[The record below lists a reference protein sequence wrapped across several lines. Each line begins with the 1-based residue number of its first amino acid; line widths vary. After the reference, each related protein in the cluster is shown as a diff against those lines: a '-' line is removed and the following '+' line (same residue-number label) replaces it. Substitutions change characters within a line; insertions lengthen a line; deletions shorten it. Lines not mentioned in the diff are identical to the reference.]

1 MNGKSRGGKGISGL
15 EHSALA
21 KYILRNDA
29 MARDHEL
36 GRVGDCSGNQA
47 MKAHKDKRHAA
58 NRAMLTGTHTNY
70 KPST

>member
-1 MNGKSRGGKGISGL
+1 
-15 EHSALA
+15 LA

-58 NRAMLTGTHTNY
+58 NRANKEARKEKVLN
-70 KPST
+70 K